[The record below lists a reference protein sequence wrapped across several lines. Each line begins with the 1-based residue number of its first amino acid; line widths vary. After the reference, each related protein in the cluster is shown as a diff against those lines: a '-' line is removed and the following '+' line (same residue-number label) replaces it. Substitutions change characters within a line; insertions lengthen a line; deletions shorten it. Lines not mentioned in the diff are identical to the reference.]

1 MLNNLFNHFQ
11 KKQNAMKLYLEF
23 PKIVDRIRQDDVNF
37 RVKFS
42 PTAITLKLYHKDSN
56 HNPCFDSGLKGV
68 VAKAIGILVV
78 NSVCRGHEY
87 QPGLCKN

>member
-37 RVKFS
+37 RVKLS

-56 HNPCFDSGLKGV
+56 HTAAKLGYFVVDHAQMSGYDK
-68 VAKAIGILVV
+68 
-78 NSVCRGHEY
+78 Y
-87 QPGLCKN
+87 T